1 MNINNLN
8 IPQWVLQKA
17 KPFKFDNFEIT
28 RISSVH
34 KNSYTIIRDH
44 NEVFAEL
51 SGNLLFN
58 LESSLDFPTV
68 GDWVLTQPFNQNQ
81 SAIIHAIIPRKT
93 LLKRKIAG
101 RKTEYQLIAANVDIS
116 LIIQSLDQDFN
127 LRRLERYIAI
137 SKESNIQPIILLSKS
152 DLLFQKETD
161 SKISEIVS
169 IMPDLIIIPFSNF
182 LRSNLE
188 QISGLLSCGM
198 TYCLLGS
205 SGVGK
210 TTLLNHILEK
220 NLFKTGE
227 VRKDGKGKHT
237 TTNRQLIRLI
247 NGSTIIDTP
256 GMKEL
261 GITDSQKG
269 ISQTF
274 QEISELA
281 LQCRF
286 SNCTH
291 ASEKGCAV
299 LEALNS
305 GLLSQERYDNYL
317 KMQKESEFYE
327 MSYAEKRQ
335 KERKIGKLYK
345 NILKNHNQQKHS
357 S

>member
-1 MNINNLN
+1 L
-8 IPQWVLQKA
+8 A
-17 KPFKFDNFEIT
+17 
-28 RISSVH
+28 
-34 KNSYTIIRDH
+34 
-44 NEVFAEL
+44 VFAEL

-58 LESSLDFPTV
+58 LESSLDYPTV
-68 GDWVLTQPFNQNQ
+68 GDWVFAQFFNQNQ
-81 SAIIHAIIPRKT
+81 SAIIHAIIPRRT

-101 RKTEYQLIAANVDIS
+101 RKTEYQLIAANVDVS
-116 LIIQSLDQDFN
+116 LIVQSLDQDFN

-152 DLLFQKETD
+152 DLLLQEDTEKKF
-161 SKISEIVS
+161 SEIAS
-169 IMPDLIIIPFSNF
+169 IMPGLIIIPFSNI
-182 LRSNLE
+182 LRSNLK
-188 QISGLLSCGM
+188 QISELLSCGM

-220 NLFKTGE
+220 NIFKTRE

-247 NGSTIIDTP
+247 NGCTIIDTP

-261 GITDSQKG
+261 GLTDSQKG
-269 ISQTF
+269 INQTF

-281 LQCRF
+281 LQCHF
-286 SNCTH
+286 NNCTH
-291 ASEKGCAV
+291 TTEKGCAV
-299 LEALNS
+299 LEALTS
-305 GLLSQERYDNYL
+305 GALSQNRYDNYL
-317 KMQKESEFYE
+317 KMQKESEFYK

-345 NILKNHNQQKHS
+345 NILKNLNQKRHTGNIF
-357 S
+357 